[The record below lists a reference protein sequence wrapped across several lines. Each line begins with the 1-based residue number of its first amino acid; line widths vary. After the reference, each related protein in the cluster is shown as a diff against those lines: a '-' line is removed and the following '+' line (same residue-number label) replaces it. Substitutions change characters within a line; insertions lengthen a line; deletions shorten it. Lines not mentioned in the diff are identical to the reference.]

1 MFEDPDLSL
10 KAKGFIGY
18 CLTKKE
24 DWKFH
29 ITHLCSVLKEGEKAI
44 YSVINECV
52 ENGYAYRYQ
61 PRAENGD
68 FLPIETIISDSK
80 VEIAKRKKEIES
92 SPNFK
97 KCLPDRP
104 FGDAIRSG
112 AINAPHSNNMY
123 SNTKE
128 QQQAKPVLS
137 AAVVPLAS
145 PKKKNEKP
153 LIWPE
158 LESIDISIDQKKEI
172 TRYYSREKVQ
182 HGVKY
187 VTHPKTVITKGLL
200 QALKWACRVQ
210 PELPIDKTPREEM
223 NKAYAMKYDGKQV
236 GGAIITACNKH
247 IELVNGPLVFALTY
261 DSKDFMD
268 KFTEQLRKNRIPILE
283 A

>member
-1 MFEDPDLSL
+1 MSTIRGVRDSRFHFVQLLNSMFEDPDLSL

-112 AINAPHSNNMY
+112 AINAPHSNNIY
-123 SNTKE
+123 
-128 QQQAKPVLS
+128 
-137 AAVVPLAS
+137 
-145 PKKKNEKP
+145 
-153 LIWPE
+153 
-158 LESIDISIDQKKEI
+158 
-172 TRYYSREKVQ
+172 
-182 HGVKY
+182 
-187 VTHPKTVITKGLL
+187 
-200 QALKWACRVQ
+200 
-210 PELPIDKTPREEM
+210 
-223 NKAYAMKYDGKQV
+223 
-236 GGAIITACNKH
+236 
-247 IELVNGPLVFALTY
+247 
-261 DSKDFMD
+261 
-268 KFTEQLRKNRIPILE
+268 
-283 A
+283 